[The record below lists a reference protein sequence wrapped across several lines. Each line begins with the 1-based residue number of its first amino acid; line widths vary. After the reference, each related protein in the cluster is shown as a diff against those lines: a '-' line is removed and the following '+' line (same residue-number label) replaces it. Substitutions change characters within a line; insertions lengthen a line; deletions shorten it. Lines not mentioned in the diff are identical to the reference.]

1 MVLRSLLG
9 ADMMFRPDRD
19 KEKESEKPAR
29 LRKREKTTCLRG
41 RTQLYSLAEALR
53 SAAMEGKAVAMT
65 KGERRSGSV
74 DVFRCKVLT
83 RLVKSGEEEAKDEPA
98 TKRRGEVNFLVRA
111 LLREGR
117 IEE

>member
-9 ADMMFRPDRD
+9 ADMMFRPDRE

-65 KGERRSGSV
+65 GGETPSAFDHSFLVQGTYSSGRERRG
-74 DVFRCKVLT
+74 
-83 RLVKSGEEEAKDEPA
+83 
-98 TKRRGEVNFLVRA
+98 RGK
-111 LLREGR
+111 G
-117 IEE
+117 